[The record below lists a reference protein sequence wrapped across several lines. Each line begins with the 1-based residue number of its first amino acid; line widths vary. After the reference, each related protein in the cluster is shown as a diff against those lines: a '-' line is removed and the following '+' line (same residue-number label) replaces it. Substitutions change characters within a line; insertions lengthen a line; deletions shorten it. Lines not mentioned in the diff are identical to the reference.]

1 MDLKELRQVVNSR
14 HPWEI
19 AKSIFFQGIL
29 EKYIGNEI
37 SKAITVLDVGAGDG
51 FISDTIREKSLS
63 RAKVYCW
70 DINYTDEFLKERN
83 QTSKVIYTREVPEEK
98 SDLLFLM
105 DVLEHVENDKGFLKD
120 LVTNK
125 LKDSSYALLTVPAWN
140 GLYSFHDKKLYH
152 FRRYSPSKCK
162 EVINESGLKIIKSGG
177 VFHSLL
183 MFRFASVFKEKIIGE
198 PSSLPDLGD
207 WNHGRM
213 ITEPINWVLKVDNAL
228 SKMFAAMNLD
238 VPGLSWWALCK
249 K

>member
-19 AKSIFFQGIL
+19 SKSIFFQGVL
-29 EKYIGNEI
+29 EKYIGKEI

-51 FISDTIREKSLS
+51 FISDTLRKKSLS

-70 DINYTDEFLKERN
+70 DINYTDAFLKERN
-83 QTSKVIYTREVPEEK
+83 QTSTVIYTRDVPEEK

-105 DVLEHVENDKGFLKD
+105 DVLEHIENDKGFLKE
-120 LVTNK
+120 LVKNK
-125 LKDSSYALLTVPAWN
+125 LKESSYVLITVPAWN
-140 GLYSFHDKKLYH
+140 GLYSFHDKKLHH

-162 EVINESGLKIIKSGG
+162 EVINESGLKIIKKGG

-183 MFRFASVFKEKIIGE
+183 IPRFASVLKEKILGE
-198 PSSLPDLGD
+198 PESLPDLGD
-207 WNHGRM
+207 WNHGKLM
-213 ITEPINWVLKVDNAL
+213 TELINRVLGFDNTL
-228 SKMFAAMNLD
+228 SKIFAAMNLD
-238 VPGLSWWALCK
+238 LPGLSWWALCK